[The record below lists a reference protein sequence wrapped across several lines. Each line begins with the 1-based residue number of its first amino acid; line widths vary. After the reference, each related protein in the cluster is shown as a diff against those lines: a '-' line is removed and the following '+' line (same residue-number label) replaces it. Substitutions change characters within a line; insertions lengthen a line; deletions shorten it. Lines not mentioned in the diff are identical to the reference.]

1 MYMWLFS
8 TLRSVKN
15 PAAQSGEGVRR
26 STNRRLGS
34 SGQSTWNTM
43 RGLHNLLIPP
53 KRFKSISIF
62 NESVSMAC
70 TAIASL
76 HNTKHLDLPKIA
88 PSTNIVSK
96 TYSECIFSMY
106 GPNFRFQRS

>member
-8 TLRSVKN
+8 TLRSVKS

-34 SGQSTWNTM
+34 SGQPTWNTM

-53 KRFKSISIF
+53 KQLKSISIL

-70 TAIASL
+70 IAIASL
-76 HNTKHLDLPKIA
+76 HNTKHLDLPKFA
-88 PSTNIVSK
+88 PFTNIVSK
-96 TYSECIFSMY
+96 TYGKMY
-106 GPNFRFQRS
+106 F